1 MCYITKNFMN
11 YSGESCGG
19 VVRNAQRI
27 LAKKLFGKRLIK
39 RLRMRWKNSIKID
52 IRDVSQF

>member
-1 MCYITKNFMN
+1 MN

-27 LAKKLFGKRLIK
+27 LAKNLFGKRLIK